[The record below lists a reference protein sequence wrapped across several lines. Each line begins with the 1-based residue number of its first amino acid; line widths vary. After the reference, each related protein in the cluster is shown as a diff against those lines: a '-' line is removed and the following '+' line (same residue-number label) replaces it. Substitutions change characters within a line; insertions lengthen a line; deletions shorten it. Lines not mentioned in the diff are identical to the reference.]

1 MIEPGFPRWDDA
13 MSTALVLTE
22 RHNKDMIDNVCRE
35 IAINRSFSEDIVPAL
50 PTREKFP
57 HFLVIFSKG
66 DHPLYLKSKLII
78 KTDNGGCRLL
88 IVFGW
93 QLLFEKV

>member
-35 IAINRSFSEDIVPAL
+35 IAINRSFSENIFFFDENAKYQMVHFISQIIANPKD
-50 PTREKFP
+50 TRYII
-57 HFLVIFSKG
+57 L
-66 DHPLYLKSKLII
+66 I
-78 KTDNGGCRLL
+78 KT
-88 IVFGW
+88 
-93 QLLFEKV
+93 